1 MAVVVEGLAGFR
13 KALNE
18 LAPHIAKNMNNRIK
32 AELAP
37 IIKDAEAR
45 VPAAIFGAPNNWGTY
60 EGVNAN
66 PRTGYFPRYDAKE
79 IRSGLTYSLARQKK
93 TKAGYVS
100 MITLLN
106 KSAAGAIAE
115 TAGRSHPNGRPQYAE
130 RKTGYGV
137 KYYVRTSKQSRS
149 DNPQAG
155 QMMISRLDAQ
165 MGTMKN
171 FKGKSSTKTTGRL
184 LYAAYADNQGKA
196 LDAIMKAIEDAKREF
211 NRQSVLY
218 DYRSAA

>member
-18 LAPHIAKNMNNRIK
+18 LAPHIARNMNARIR
-32 AELAP
+32 AEIAP
-37 IIKDAEAR
+37 IIKDAEAK
-45 VPAAIFGAPNNWGTY
+45 VPAAIFGMPNNWGTHV
-60 EGVNAN
+60 GVNAN
-66 PRTGYFPRYDAKE
+66 PRTGYFPRYDADE
-79 IRSGLTYSLARQKK
+79 IRAGLTYSLARQKK
-93 TKAGYVS
+93 TKSGYTS

-115 TAGRSHPNGRPQYAE
+115 TAGRSNPNGRPQYARRE
-130 RKTGYGV
+130 TRGGV
-137 KYYVRTSKQSRS
+137 QYYVRTSKQSMS
-149 DNPQAG
+149 DNPRAG
-155 QMMISRLDAQ
+155 QMMIERLDAQ

-171 FKGKSSTKTTGRL
+171 FKGKSSKKTEGRL
-184 LYAAYADNQGKA
+184 LYAAYAENQGKA

-211 NRQSVLY
+211 NRQSTLY